1 MVWVNGCPKFLIDI
15 PINED
20 IIDIAHIYHT
30 PLLTV
35 LTKSGVFVFHQHTL
49 LPLASHVR
57 NTQSIETNGYNVQM
71 KTKHVSVNT
80 AKLQKLSIVNLFIQ
94 SENNFLIIYQISIN
108 YSGSLYEI
116 HNKNDE
122 LIQNGLP
129 LSSTSLGLFSV
140 TDFFKSATKSIIHG
154 TEEVSVN
161 LENIENINNGTIEDE
176 IGGFEIEPIK
186 LSIFKIL
193 KIGIG
198 LQDFWLQENSHTLY
212 IFNNQDE
219 KTPDNEDDFFQV
231 INVLNFKNKLF
242 SLLEFTWYDSNS
254 RIKYITYNEYFNYF
268 IFVNKKNEIWIMYLE
283 NNQDMGYK
291 IGTGDIDNISFN
303 PQCNLLI
310 AKENNN
316 NNNNNN
322 TSGNS
327 TLNTYML
334 KKKSLQFLKNL
345 NLNGEIKW
353 SPCGQFFTLLEES
366 GSWKLLSKFGSI
378 SFDSQEILNEFD
390 ELNDANRE
398 FLKAKTIV
406 ISENASILYVVTDKK
421 IFYTPLMRSNGG
433 LLYDHEYISVIQS
446 DKRLLR
452 FPILAKYKK
461 IILNRGYFN
470 GKINKNRNLNNQIGE
485 LCLDKNRHNQL
496 SISFGDYLAISTPYS
511 QGDLIYHILW
521 FNFKNF
527 FAESLN
533 IIHHFWFQDFLIVVN
548 RRSRHTFEE
557 NEDEENEDNGDYLV
571 DEFMVL
577 DASKTKYG
585 MGGEEISF
593 TSDSLM
599 WKYDFKSTFIDIN
612 LSEPTKGK
620 GQVVILTSDHRLIV
634 LDLSTNRL
642 IKSDT
647 DIKHYKIF
655 ISVNKT
661 VNLSSINTKIE
672 LNEVV
677 QTSMINNRHFLF
689 LLSTGDIYLL
699 KNQQSRTTSIRT
711 NPVESMKPSNI
722 YDLVKLHSNIEFF
735 KFKTIKFENEIE
747 FIYLFNGQE
756 ILVYEVSELIEK
768 SYDNNNNN
776 NNDNNDNGSINKPED
791 VLEFEE
797 EMGKLLPICIH
808 TDGMQPFEFDAIFNH
823 KSLDLIGLNTLAINK
838 PKSGGL
844 FIRNTISRKLI
855 LNNFI
860 EFDLLHKG
868 DLESSFKK
876 YANFQNFHYCLEL
889 LLFKHLTNDDYLPLK
904 RLFQLIEFT
913 ENSEG
918 IYINC
923 LRKIEIGYWHRFFN
937 ALETTPEKFMKRLIA
952 IDNVELCY
960 NYLII
965 YLNYKNEG
973 DTETDEL
980 NDHDK
985 QVILKIIKMLES
997 SSKWDWC
1004 FELCRFIKILEPSG
1018 DFLRQVKKELE

>member
-1 MVWVNGCPKFLIDI
+1 MVWVNGCPKFLIDL

-57 NTQSIETNGYNVQM
+57 NTQLIETNGYNIQM

-108 YSGSLYEI
+108 YSGSIYEV

-129 LSSTSLGLFSV
+129 LSSTSLGFSV

-198 LQDFWLQENSHTLY
+198 LKDFWLQENSHTLFV
-212 IFNNQDE
+212 FNNHDE
-219 KTPDNEDDFFQV
+219 KTPDNEDDFFQI

-254 RIKYITYNEYFNYF
+254 RIKYITYNEYFDYF
-268 IFVNKKNEIWIMYLE
+268 IFVNKKNEIWIMHLGNDQE
-283 NNQDMGYK
+283 DMGYK

-303 PQCNLLI
+303 PQCHLLI
-310 AKENNN
+310 AKD
-316 NNNNNN
+316 N
-322 TSGNS
+322 TSAGG

-334 KKKSLQFLKNL
+334 KNNNLQFLKNL

-353 SPCGQFFTLLEES
+353 SPCGQFFTLLEAS

-390 ELNDANRE
+390 ELNDPNRD
-398 FLKAKTIV
+398 FLKANIIV
-406 ISENASILYVVTDKK
+406 ISQNASTLYVVTDKK
-421 IFYTPLMRSNGG
+421 IFYTPLMRANGG

-461 IILNRGYFN
+461 IILDRGHFN
-470 GKINKNRNLNNQIGE
+470 GRIHKNLSNQTGK
-485 LCLDKNRHNQL
+485 LCLDKNSHNQL
-496 SISFGDYLAISTPYS
+496 SISYGDYLAVSTPYS
-511 QGDLIYHILW
+511 QGDLIYHVLW

-527 FAESLN
+527 FADSLN

-557 NEDEENEDNGDYLV
+557 NEEVDDVNGNGDYLV

-620 GQVVILTSDHRLIV
+620 SQVVILTADHRLIV

-661 VNLSSINTKIE
+661 VNLSTINAKIE
-672 LNEVV
+672 LNQVV

-689 LLSTGDIYLL
+689 LLATGDIYLL
-699 KNQQSRTTSIRT
+699 KNQSRETSSSLSSLRT
-711 NPVESMKPSNI
+711 PIEAMKPSNM

-735 KFKTIKFENEIE
+735 KFKSIKFENDIE
-747 FIYLFNGQE
+747 FVYLFNGQE

-768 SYDNNNNN
+768 SY
-776 NNDNNDNGSINKPED
+776 NDNDREEKPED
-791 VLEFEE
+791 VLEFKEE
-797 EMGKLLPICIH
+797 EEENLLPICIH
-808 TDGMQPFEFDAIFNH
+808 TDGMQPFEFDAVFNH

-844 FIRNTISRKLI
+844 FIRNTVSRKLI

-876 YANFQNFHYCLEL
+876 YENFKNFHYCLEL

-913 ENSEG
+913 ENSER

-923 LRKIEIGYWHRFFN
+923 LRKIEIGYWHRFFS

-985 QVILKIIKMLES
+985 EVILKIIKMLES

-1018 DFLRQVKKELE
+1018 DFLRQIKQELE